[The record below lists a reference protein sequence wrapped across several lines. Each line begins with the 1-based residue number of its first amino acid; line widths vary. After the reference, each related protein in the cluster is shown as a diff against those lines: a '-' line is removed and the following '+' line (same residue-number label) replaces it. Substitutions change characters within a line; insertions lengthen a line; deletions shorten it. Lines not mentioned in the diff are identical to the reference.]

1 MIDERNTL
9 NVTGGMDVFGAD
21 GEKVGS
27 VSGVEGDYVVVSK
40 GFFFPTDYYIP
51 VSAINTSDADGL
63 YLSVTK
69 DAALNQ
75 GWDAIPATSTTTG
88 TSEGTY
94 NNADRALADQE
105 PVNRAAADTWG
116 TGTPDTGTVADEATD
131 RAIRNGERAA
141 QASDSDTIRVP
152 LTEEELTA
160 STHEVERGKVQVD
173 KVVAEQ
179 QQTLDVPVSQEQV
192 NVSRRVVDRE
202 VSPDDTT
209 FEEGTIEVPVRG
221 EEVEVGKRARVREE
235 LEITK
240 DRVQGT
246 QQVTDTVRH
255 EEANIRDDAGLTVDG
270 DQKLAAPDNRNPK
283 RKRK

>member
-27 VSGVEGDYVVVSK
+27 VSGVEGEYVVVSK

-51 VSAINTSDADGL
+51 ASAINTSDADGL
-63 YLSVTK
+63 YLNVTK
-69 DAALNQ
+69 DNALNQ
-75 GWDAIPATSTTTG
+75 GWDAIPTTTTDG
-88 TSEGTY
+88 SY
-94 NNADRALADQE
+94 NAERSLTDQELADRA
-105 PVNRAAADTWG
+105 VADTWG
-116 TGTPDTGTVADEATD
+116 TGAAAENTTD
-131 RAIRNGERAA
+131 RAI
-141 QASDSDTIRVP
+141 QAGDTETIRVP

-160 STHEVERGKVQVD
+160 STREVERGKVQVD
-173 KVVAEQ
+173 KVVSEQ
-179 QQTLDVPVSQEQV
+179 QQTLDVPVSEERV

-209 FEEGTIEVPVRG
+209 FQEGTVEVPVRG

-240 DRVQGT
+240 DRVQDT
-246 QQVTDTVRH
+246 QQVTDTVRR
-255 EEANIRDDAGLTVDG
+255 EEAQVRDEAGNVVDATT
-270 DQKLAAPDNRNPK
+270 PR
-283 RKRK
+283 RR